1 MKKGFTLIELLIVI
15 AIIGILAS
23 IVVASY
29 DGAREKVLIE
39 DCKGGDQE
47 ACEFLSEETR
57 EELKVSTKKPY
68 CEDGK
73 ITCRFGCKG
82 EEELAD
88 CLIGCDLEFDYCK
101 LMR

>member
-1 MKKGFTLIELLIVI
+1 MKKGFTLIELLVVI
-15 AIIGILAS
+15 AIIGILAT
-23 IVVASY
+23 IVFVSLG
-29 DGAREKVLIE
+29 DTETKVKCVE
-39 DCKGGDQE
+39 GDQE
-47 ACEFLSEETR
+47 ACESLSEETR
-57 EELKVSTKKPY
+57 EELKLSIKEPY
-68 CEDGK
+68 CEEGK